1 MNATDDGVE
10 PVGEGPIDTLTAIKR
25 GAVLGILSAA
35 DEVLATKQLA
45 ERQGQAL
52 GAVRKLHY
60 LRTGRAI
67 GFGDMPD
74 EDFCAE
80 CSMIGQHIPHPCPT
94 ILAIDAAG
102 A

>member
-1 MNATDDGVE
+1 MNATDDLSE
-10 PVGEGPIDTLTAIKR
+10 PLGEGPIDTLTAIKR

-45 ERQGQAL
+45 ERQTQAL
-52 GAVRKLHY
+52 NEIRELHY
-60 LRTGRAI
+60 AVDGIDGPYCYGCLYA
-67 GFGDMPD
+67 
-74 EDFCAE
+74 
-80 CSMIGQHIPHPCPT
+80 SPCPT